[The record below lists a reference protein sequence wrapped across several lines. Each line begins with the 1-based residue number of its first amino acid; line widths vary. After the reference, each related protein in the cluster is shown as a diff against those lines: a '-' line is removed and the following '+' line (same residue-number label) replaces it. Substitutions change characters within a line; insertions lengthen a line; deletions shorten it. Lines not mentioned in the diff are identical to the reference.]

1 MTRRADPATVA
12 AHVVALARDDRFE
25 EAAAMFGRRLRK
37 VVTAETFRTAWS
49 GELATIGP
57 VSAIGPPAT
66 EPGEAD
72 LVRVRVPVTGEHGSL
87 DVIMSVDDAGTLQ
100 GLRLAPATPPSWQ
113 PPPYADPSRFG
124 EQDITVGTGSLAVP
138 GTLTLPHGPGPWPGV
153 VLLSGGGPFDRDETS
168 GVNKPLKDIAWGLA
182 GRGIAVA
189 RFDRMSFI
197 RPEVTAG
204 PGFTMSQEFVPHAIA
219 AVRLLQQQS
228 TVDPERVF
236 VLGHSMG
243 GRVAPRVASAEDSI
257 AGLVILAGD
266 AGPMQR
272 SAARVARYLETVSP
286 GVIPAAALAAIDGQV
301 AFIEGPDLAP
311 TTPAADLPFGWP
323 GSFWL
328 EVRDDD
334 PVGTAAAVGK
344 PMFIAQGGRDYQVT
358 VADDLALWQAGLAG
372 RDDVTF
378 RVYEAGDHLFF
389 PGEGPSTPAGYQP
402 PQHVDPAVIA
412 DVAAWLTLRR

>member
-1 MTRRADPATVA
+1 
-12 AHVVALARDDRFE
+12 
-25 EAAAMFGRRLRK
+25 
-37 VVTAETFRTAWS
+37 
-49 GELATIGP
+49 
-57 VSAIGPPAT
+57 
-66 EPGEAD
+66 
-72 LVRVRVPVTGEHGSL
+72 
-87 DVIMSVDDAGTLQ
+87 
-100 GLRLAPATPPSWQ
+100 
-113 PPPYADPSRFG
+113 
-124 EQDITVGTGSLAVP
+124 
-138 GTLTLPHGPGPWPGV
+138 
-153 VLLSGGGPFDRDETS
+153 
-168 GVNKPLKDIAWGLA
+168 
-182 GRGIAVA
+182 
-189 RFDRMSFI
+189 
-197 RPEVTAG
+197 
-204 PGFTMSQEFVPHAIA
+204 
-219 AVRLLQQQS
+219 
-228 TVDPERVF
+228 
-236 VLGHSMG
+236 MG